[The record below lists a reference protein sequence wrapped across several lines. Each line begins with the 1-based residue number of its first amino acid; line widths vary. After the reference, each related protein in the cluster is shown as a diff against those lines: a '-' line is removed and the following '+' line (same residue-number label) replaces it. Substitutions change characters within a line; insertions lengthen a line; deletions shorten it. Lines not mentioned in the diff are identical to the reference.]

1 MLQASED
8 VISEGGDFEDPLV
21 IATCPECR
29 CPYTEEKI
37 CGFRTEYLAGRGNRI
52 PDQRAASSPPDQAVA
67 SNVTEPTTHS
77 GTEASNNQPVIRV
90 GGGANQLAGSDSE
103 ANTRAAVKIHLE
115 EQVSEV
121 FIQGLDNV
129 DSLHIVEL
137 NSQVQD
143 WLSIEQA
150 EGRIKEHTLLRSSM
164 DLLVASC
171 HF

>member
-8 VISEGGDFEDPLV
+8 VISEDGDFEDPLI

-52 PDQRAASSPPDQAVA
+52 PDQRAASPPPDQAVVP
-67 SNVTEPTTHS
+67 NVIEQTRHS
-77 GTEASNNQPVIRV
+77 GTEASNNQPVIRA
-90 GGGANQLAGSDSE
+90 GGSVDEPGSNSE
-103 ANTRAAVKIHLE
+103 ADTRAAVKIHLE

-129 DSLHIVEL
+129 DPLHMVEL

-150 EGRIKEHTLLRSSM
+150 EGRIKEVRNVPSN
-164 DLLVASC
+164 
-171 HF
+171 FF